1 MSVVRVS
8 TVEYLNARPLV
19 HGLEAR
25 SDLFDLR
32 FHVPAKCATLL
43 HDGSVDLGLI
53 PSIEYLRQPNYHVV
67 PDVAVASNGPVASVW
82 PSTRMMGISGCSLRT
97 SATLSRTA

>member
-1 MSVVRVS
+1 MSAVHVS

-32 FHVPAKCATLL
+32 FYVPAKCATLL

-53 PSIEYLRQPNYHVV
+53 PSIEYLQR
-67 PDVAVASNGPVASVW
+67 PDYRVCARHCRGLERASRVGRA
-82 PSTRMMGISGCSLRT
+82 LY
-97 SATLSRTA
+97 ATAD